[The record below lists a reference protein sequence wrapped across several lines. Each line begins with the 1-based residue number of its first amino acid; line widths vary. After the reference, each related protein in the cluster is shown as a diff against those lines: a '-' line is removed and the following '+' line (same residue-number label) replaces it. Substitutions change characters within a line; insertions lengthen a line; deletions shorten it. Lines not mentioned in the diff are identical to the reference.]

1 MRARRTNK
9 LYTQNKKT
17 VGIRFIKCKVNIVCL
32 IFFFKD
38 EAESMLKEKEIIK
51 INQGDLKSNQ
61 IELTEEKIKT
71 IVLNIIDQIDRLS
84 SRLIPLEREG
94 VNRKMEL
101 KKLQLKDANGWK
113 YEVQVLRSYLYQLIV
128 YNVNN
133 LEIWVKQYLKRQWL
147 RFSRNNEKYPS
158 TEEFQAY
165 KIKRKFTLR

>member
-1 MRARRTNK
+1 
-9 LYTQNKKT
+9 
-17 VGIRFIKCKVNIVCL
+17 
-32 IFFFKD
+32 
-38 EAESMLKEKEIIK
+38 MLKEKEIIK

-61 IELTEEKIKT
+61 IELTEKKIKT

-133 LEIWVKQYLKRQWL
+133 LEIWVKQYLKRQ
-147 RFSRNNEKYPS
+147 
-158 TEEFQAY
+158 
-165 KIKRKFTLR
+165 

>member
-1 MRARRTNK
+1 
-9 LYTQNKKT
+9 
-17 VGIRFIKCKVNIVCL
+17 
-32 IFFFKD
+32 
-38 EAESMLKEKEIIK
+38 MLKEKEIIK

-61 IELTEEKIKT
+61 IQLTEKKIKT

-133 LEIWVKQYLKRQWL
+133 LEIWVKQYLKRQ
-147 RFSRNNEKYPS
+147 
-158 TEEFQAY
+158 
-165 KIKRKFTLR
+165 